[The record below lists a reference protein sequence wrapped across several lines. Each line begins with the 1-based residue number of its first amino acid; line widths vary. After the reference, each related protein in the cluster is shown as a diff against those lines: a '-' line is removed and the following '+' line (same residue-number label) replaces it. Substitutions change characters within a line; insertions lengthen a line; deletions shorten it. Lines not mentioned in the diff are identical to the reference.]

1 MDKLTKVAFE
11 TWRKESC
18 WLLTGQ
24 GKNNEGLD
32 QDNFLTPAGQLLYI
46 IYDRD
51 GNVRN
56 VAMPMTV
63 PMQMPS
69 MPRSPFPFPGGQPPI
84 LGRG

>member
-1 MDKLTKVAFE
+1 MDKLKKEDFE

-32 QDNFLTPAGQLLYI
+32 QDNFLTPAGQLLFI

-51 GNVRN
+51 GNVSN
-56 VAMPMTV
+56 VGMPMKV

-69 MPRSPFPFPGGQPPI
+69 VARPPLDLRGGSF

>member
-1 MDKLTKVAFE
+1 MDKLKKKDFE

-18 WLLTGQ
+18 WLRTGQ
-24 GKNNEGLD
+24 GKNSEGLD
-32 QDNFLTPAGQLLYI
+32 QDNFLTPAGQVLFI

-56 VAMPMTV
+56 VAMPVTV

-69 MPRSPFPFPGGQPPI
+69 MPGAPFNFRGQPPI